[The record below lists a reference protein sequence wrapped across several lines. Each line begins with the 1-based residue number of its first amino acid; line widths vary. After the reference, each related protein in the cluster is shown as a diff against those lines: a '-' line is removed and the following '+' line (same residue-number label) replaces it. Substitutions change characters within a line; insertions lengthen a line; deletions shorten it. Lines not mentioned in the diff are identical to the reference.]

1 MRLIREEKDFIRD
14 AILLMLPMILQN
26 FVTFSMSMA
35 DTFMVGVLG
44 ETALAAVTSAIT
56 ASWLLLT
63 RPRSPNVQKTTA
75 ATWESSAKY
84 CTIVVP
90 AVNSADKATPSSTML
105 SGVISRTRDKRR
117 ITTVE
122 SIAPANAKSA
132 VVTGSAVETPS
143 YAADAPAPPAK
154 TMIASE
160 APNAA
165 PCEMPS
171 VLAEASGLRRTL
183 W

>member
-1 MRLIREEKDFIRD
+1 MFARRTPFTEMPKLWARPSPDSIAFIAQRF
-14 AILLMLPMILQN
+14 AKKN
-26 FVTFSMSMA
+26 
-35 DTFMVGVLG
+35 
-44 ETALAAVTSAIT
+44 TALAAVTPAIT

-90 AVNSADKATPSSTML
+90 AVNNADKATPSNTML
-105 SGVISRTRDKRR
+105 SGVISRTRDKSK

-132 VVTGSAVETPS
+132 VVTGSAVE
-143 YAADAPAPPAK
+143 
-154 TMIASE
+154 
-160 APNAA
+160 
-165 PCEMPS
+165 MPS
-171 VLAEASGLRRTL
+171 
-183 W
+183 

>member
-1 MRLIREEKDFIRD
+1 MFARRTPFTEMPKLWARPSPDSIAF
-14 AILLMLPMILQN
+14 
-26 FVTFSMSMA
+26 MA
-35 DTFMVGVLG
+35 QRFAKKN
-44 ETALAAVTSAIT
+44 TALAAVTSTIT

-90 AVNSADKATPSSTML
+90 AVNSADKATPSNTML

-122 SIAPANAKSA
+122 SIAPANAKNA
-132 VVTGSAVETPS
+132 VVTGSAVE
-143 YAADAPAPPAK
+143 
-154 TMIASE
+154 
-160 APNAA
+160 
-165 PCEMPS
+165 MPS
-171 VLAEASGLRRTL
+171 
-183 W
+183 

>member
-1 MRLIREEKDFIRD
+1 MFARRTPFTEMPKLWARPSPDSIAF
-14 AILLMLPMILQN
+14 
-26 FVTFSMSMA
+26 MA
-35 DTFMVGVLG
+35 QRFAKKN
-44 ETALAAVTSAIT
+44 TALTAVTSTIT

-90 AVNSADKATPSSTML
+90 AVNSADKATPSNTML
-105 SGVISRTRDKRR
+105 SGVISRTRDKSR

-132 VVTGSAVETPS
+132 VVTGSAVE
-143 YAADAPAPPAK
+143 
-154 TMIASE
+154 
-160 APNAA
+160 
-165 PCEMPS
+165 MPS
-171 VLAEASGLRRTL
+171 
-183 W
+183 